1 MTRRIAALVLA
12 LALLCA
18 ACASAEEYY
27 RIDENNAANFAVLLP
42 ALLSAYEQPSDGDA
56 AYIDWVLEAIGS
68 VNGTDLAIARAI
80 VDHWRAV
87 YLDPDYPMALYDGG
101 ERATALE
108 ALNPKIGARH
118 AFVVLGFE
126 LKNGEMTDELKGRC
140 EAAAA
145 AARSYPAAILVCS
158 GGATGE
164 NNPDRHTE
172 AGMMKAY
179 LTEVCG
185 IDPARVFID
194 ENAMTTLENAV
205 NTFAILRA
213 QGVETMTV
221 VTSSYHQRWSQ
232 VLYNAMSALCA
243 AGWGYSARIVGNYS
257 FPIAPA
263 ESYAR
268 DARIAIRQL
277 GSMLGLSGKR

>member
-1 MTRRIAALVLA
+1 MMRRIAALAVA

-18 ACASAEEYY
+18 ACASAEDYY
-27 RIDENNAANFAVLLP
+27 HIDKNNEANFGVLLP
-42 ALLSAYEQPSDGDA
+42 ALLSAYEQPSDGDE

-68 VNGTDLAIARAI
+68 INATDLAVARAI
-80 VDHWRAV
+80 VDHWKAV
-87 YLDPDYPMALYDGG
+87 YLDPDYPMLLYDGG

-108 ALNPKIGARH
+108 ASNPQIGERH

-126 LKNGEMTDELKGRC
+126 LKDGEMTDELKGRC
-140 EAAAA
+140 NAAAA
-145 AARSYPAAILVCS
+145 AARSCPRAILVCS

-164 NNPDRHTE
+164 NNPEGHTE

-179 LTEVCG
+179 LTGTCG
-185 IDPARVFID
+185 IDPDRIFID

-213 QGVETMTV
+213 QGIETMTI

-257 FPIAPA
+257 FPIEPA
-263 ESYAR
+263 EVYTH

-277 GSMLGLSGKR
+277 GSMLGLPGKR